1 MDEKENTV
9 FISLPEPPCSACS
22 STRSIHQ
29 NNFDDGQ
36 GCCGRTYRNWE
47 NNLPECIKLAY
58 LPAPGRVRL
67 RLSARGDKEKLEATL
82 EKA

>member
-1 MDEKENTV
+1 LTTAKGVVAERIED
-9 FISLPEPPCSACS
+9 
-22 STRSIHQ
+22 
-29 NNFDDGQ
+29 
-36 GCCGRTYRNWE
+36 WE